1 MTDTRT
7 KAPRKKR
14 NTFSEE
20 EQTMVRIAHLSDTHL
35 GTRPRDGVRPNVWG
49 EEMRSQLLEN
59 DFYERFREIF
69 TEIAELNPPV
79 DLVVHS
85 GDLYNSP
92 WEGNPS
98 QPPVVAQETAITVLQ
113 DFIERT
119 GIPVLIIEGN
129 HGLYRLLEVS
139 LLDSLKLAVP
149 GLDVATQQDLKQA
162 VRDGEPLVRSYEQL
176 DVYCFPFM
184 DYAVLKSADMIT
196 SFDDWITTHQTR
208 VRSRP
213 SIAVA
218 HGMEIDQTLYK
229 SIFSM
234 DYDYIALGHD
244 HHQHMHSKR
253 AWYAG
258 APERWRFDEV
268 RHEKGFLVIDI
279 ETGSEPVVTPHIL
292 EYDRSFI
299 NEKVTIAVDDTVE
312 SISDRVFALFD
323 KKGVRTSWDPKT
335 AARIRLVF
343 EGKATRVSSFDLG
356 MALESLRMKVLG
368 KDSEYNVAQFVWLVR
383 QSVDEEFAAASYP
396 EIESEYLIQDPEDD
410 FHAYLETLEIDK
422 SLDTDILTKIA
433 VRSLEHAVGK
443 KEGRLN
449 IDSIMEDEQ

>member
-1 MTDTRT
+1 M
-7 KAPRKKR
+7 KA
-14 NTFSEE
+14 
-20 EQTMVRIAHLSDTHL
+20 RIAHISDTHL
-35 GTRPRDGVRPNVWG
+35 GTRPRTGVRYNVWG

-59 DFYERFREIF
+59 DFYERFQ
-69 TEIAELNPPV
+69 ELFDKISNLDPPV

-98 QPPVVAQETAITVLQ
+98 QPPVVAQETAIIVLQ
-113 DFIERT
+113 NFIKKT

-149 GLDVATQQDLKQA
+149 GLDVVTQQDLKQA
-162 VRDGEPLVRSYEQL
+162 VRAGEPLVYSYDKL

-184 DYAVLKSADMIT
+184 DTAVLKAANMFSG
-196 SFDDWITTHQTR
+196 FDDWITSHQSR

-218 HGMEIDQTLYK
+218 HGMDVDQTLFK

-244 HHQHMHSKR
+244 HHQHMHSKV

-258 APERWRFDEV
+258 SPERWRFDEA

-279 ETGSEPVVTPHIL
+279 TAGSTPIVTPHIL
-292 EYDRSFI
+292 DFDRLI
-299 NEKVTIAVDDTVE
+299 LNEKVMIEVDDSIE
-312 SISDRVFALFD
+312 SITDKVYALFD
-323 KKGVRTSWDPKT
+323 EKGIKTSWNPKN

-356 MALESLRMKVLG
+356 MALESLRVKVLS
-368 KDSEYNVAQFVWLVR
+368 KESKYNIVQLAWLVR
-383 QSVDEEFAAASYP
+383 QSVDEEYTAASYP
-396 EIESEYLIQDPEDD
+396 EIESEYLIEDPEVD
-410 FHAYLETLEIDK
+410 FRAYLDTLEIDK
-422 SLDTDILTKIA
+422 SLDPSVLTKIA
-433 VRSLEHAVGK
+433 VRALEYTVGK
-443 KEGRLN
+443 KEGRLSVE
-449 IDSIMEDEQ
+449 SIMEDEK

>member
-1 MTDTRT
+1 M
-7 KAPRKKR
+7 K
-14 NTFSEE
+14 
-20 EQTMVRIAHLSDTHL
+20 VRIAHISDTHL
-35 GTRPRDGVRPNVWG
+35 GTRPRTGIRHNVWG

-59 DFYERFREIF
+59 DFYERFQELFDRIS
-69 TEIAELNPPV
+69 ALNPPV

-98 QPPVVAQETAITVLQ
+98 QPPVVAQEIAITVLQ
-113 DFIERT
+113 KFIEKT

-149 GLDVATQQDLKQA
+149 GLEVATQQDLKQA
-162 VRDGEPLVRSYEQL
+162 VRAGEPLVRSFDKL

-184 DYAVLKSADMIT
+184 DSAVLKSAGMT
-196 SFDDWITTHQTR
+196 AGFDDWITSTQTR
-208 VRSRP
+208 VRTRP

-218 HGMEIDQTLYK
+218 HGMEIDQTLFK

-244 HHQHMHSKR
+244 HHQHMHSKG

-258 APERWRFDEV
+258 SPERWRFDEI
-268 RHEKGFLVIDI
+268 RHEKGFLVVDVEI
-279 ETGSEPVVTPHIL
+279 GKEPLVTPHTL
-292 EYDRSFI
+292 EYERLVFT
-299 NEKVTIAVDDTVE
+299 EKLTIAVDDTVE
-312 SISDRVFALFD
+312 SISDRVYKILDD
-323 KKGVRTSWDPKT
+323 KGLKSEWNPKK
-335 AARIRLVF
+335 AARIRFVF

-356 MALESLRMKVLG
+356 MALEFLRIKILSR
-368 KDSEYNVAQFVWLVR
+368 DSDYNISQFVWHVR
-383 QSVDEEFAAASYP
+383 QSVDEEFTSASYP
-396 EIESEYLIQDPEDD
+396 EIESEYLIQDPEED
-410 FHAYLETLEIDK
+410 FQAYLDTLEIDK
-422 SLDTDILTKIA
+422 SFDPTILTKIA

-449 IDSIMEDEQ
+449 TESLMEDAE

>member
-1 MTDTRT
+1 M
-7 KAPRKKR
+7 
-14 NTFSEE
+14 N
-20 EQTMVRIAHLSDTHL
+20 VRVAHISDTHL
-35 GTRPRDGVRPNVWG
+35 GTRPRTGVRYNVWG
-49 EEMRSQLLEN
+49 QEMRSQLLEN
-59 DFYERFREIF
+59 DFYERF
-69 TEIAELNPPV
+69 TELFDKISELDPPV
-79 DLVVHS
+79 ELVVHS

-113 DFIERT
+113 NFIEKT

-149 GLDVATQQDLKQA
+149 GLNVATQQDLKQA
-162 VRDGEPLVRSYEQL
+162 VKDGEPLVRSYDNL

-184 DYAVLKSADMIT
+184 DSAVLKSAGLT
-196 SFDDWITTHQTR
+196 ASFDDWITSHQSR

-218 HGMEIDQTLYK
+218 HGMDLDETLFK

-244 HHQHMHSKR
+244 HHQHQQSKG

-258 APERWRFDEV
+258 SPERWRFDET
-268 RHEKGFLVIDI
+268 RHDKGFLVIDI
-279 ETGSEPVVTPHIL
+279 EEGSEPVVTPQIL
-292 EYDRSFI
+292 EFDRLI
-299 NEKVTIAVDDTVE
+299 LNEKLTIAKDDTVE
-312 SISDRVFALFD
+312 SITDKVYSLFD
-323 KKGVRTSWDPKT
+323 KKGVKTDWNPNT

-356 MALESLRMKVLG
+356 MALESLRIKILA
-368 KDSEYNVAQFVWLVR
+368 KDSAYNVAQFVWQVK
-383 QSVDEEFAAASYP
+383 QSVDEEFTAASYP
-396 EIESEYLIQDPEDD
+396 EIESEYLIQDPEED
-410 FHAYLETLEIDK
+410 FQAYLGTLEIDK
-422 SLDTDILTKIA
+422 TLDTDVLTKIA
-433 VRSLEHAVGK
+433 VRALEHAVGK
-443 KEGRLN
+443 REGRLN
-449 IDSIMEDEQ
+449 SESIMEDEK

>member
-1 MTDTRT
+1 M
-7 KAPRKKR
+7 KA
-14 NTFSEE
+14 
-20 EQTMVRIAHLSDTHL
+20 RIAHISDTHL
-35 GTRPRDGVRPNVWG
+35 GTRPRTGIRHNVWG

-59 DFYERFREIF
+59 DFYERFQELF
-69 TEIAELNPPV
+69 DKIAELDPPV

-113 DFIERT
+113 KFIEKT

-139 LLDSLKLAVP
+139 LLDTLKLAVP
-149 GLDVATQQDLKQA
+149 GLEVATQQDLKQA
-162 VRDGEPLVRSYEQL
+162 VREGEPLVRSFEKL

-184 DYAVLKSADMIT
+184 DSVVLRSAGMIAG
-196 SFDDWITTHQTR
+196 FDDWITTNQSR
-208 VRSRP
+208 VRTRP

-218 HGMEIDQTLYK
+218 HGMELDQTLFK

-244 HHQHMHSKR
+244 HHQHKQSNG

-258 APERWRFDEV
+258 SPERWRFDEI
-268 RHEKGFLVIDI
+268 RHEKGLLVVDVEI
-279 ETGSEPVVTPHIL
+279 GKEPIVTPL
-292 EYDRSFI
+292 TLKYDRLVF
-299 NEKVTIAVDDTVE
+299 NERITIAIDDTVE
-312 SISDRVFALFD
+312 SISDRVYKMLD
-323 KKGVRTSWDPKT
+323 DNGVKTAWNPKT
-335 AARIRLVF
+335 ASRIRLVF

-356 MALESLRMKVLG
+356 MALESLRIKILS
-368 KDSEYNVAQFVWLVR
+368 KDSEYNVAQFIWYVK
-383 QSVDEEFAAASYP
+383 QSVDEEFTSASYP
-396 EIESEYLIQDPEDD
+396 EIESEYLIQDPEED
-410 FHAYLETLEIDK
+410 FQAYLDTLEIDK
-422 SLDTDILTKIA
+422 SLDPSVLTKIA

-443 KEGRLN
+443 KEGRM
-449 IDSIMEDEQ
+449 ITESILEDEK

>member
-1 MTDTRT
+1 M
-7 KAPRKKR
+7 
-14 NTFSEE
+14 N
-20 EQTMVRIAHLSDTHL
+20 VRVAHISDTHL
-35 GTRPRDGVRPNVWG
+35 GTRPRTGVRYNVWG
-49 EEMRSQLLEN
+49 QEMRSQLLEN
-59 DFYERFREIF
+59 DFYERFK
-69 TEIAELNPPV
+69 ELFDKISELDPPV
-79 DLVVHS
+79 ELVVHS

-113 DFIERT
+113 NFIEKT

-149 GLDVATQQDLKQA
+149 GLEVATQQDLKQA
-162 VRDGEPLVRSYEQL
+162 VKDGEPLVRSYDNL

-184 DYAVLKSADMIT
+184 DSAVLKSAGLIA
-196 SFDDWITTHQTR
+196 SFDDWITSHQSR

-218 HGMEIDQTLYK
+218 HGMDLDETLFK

-244 HHQHMHSKR
+244 HHQHQQSKG

-258 APERWRFDEV
+258 SPERWRFDET
-268 RHEKGFLVIDI
+268 RHDKGFLVIDI
-279 ETGSEPVVTPHIL
+279 EAGSESVVTPQIL
-292 EYDRSFI
+292 EFDRLI
-299 NEKVTIAVDDTVE
+299 LNEKLTIAKDDTVE
-312 SISDRVFALFD
+312 SITDKVYSLFD
-323 KKGVRTSWDPKT
+323 KNGVKTDWNPNT

-356 MALESLRMKVLG
+356 MALESLRIKILA
-368 KDSEYNVAQFVWLVR
+368 KDSAYNVAQFVWQVK
-383 QSVDEEFAAASYP
+383 QSVDEEFTAASYP
-396 EIESEYLIQDPEDD
+396 EIESEYLIQDPEED
-410 FHAYLETLEIDK
+410 FQAYLGTLEIDK
-422 SLDTDILTKIA
+422 TLDTDVLTKIA
-433 VRSLEHAVGK
+433 VRALEHAVGK
-443 KEGRLN
+443 REGRLN
-449 IDSIMEDEQ
+449 SESIMEDEK

>member
-1 MTDTRT
+1 M
-7 KAPRKKR
+7 
-14 NTFSEE
+14 
-20 EQTMVRIAHLSDTHL
+20 MVRIAHISDTHL
-35 GTRPRDGVRPNVWG
+35 GTRPRNGVRPNVWG

-59 DFYERFREIF
+59 DFYERFQELFDRISEID
-69 TEIAELNPPV
+69 PPV

-113 DFIERT
+113 NFIEKT

-149 GLDVATQQDLKQA
+149 GLDVATQQDLKHA
-162 VRDGEPLVRSYEQL
+162 VKTGEPLVRSYDKL

-184 DYAVLKSADMIT
+184 DYAVLKSANLT
-196 SFDDWITTHQTR
+196 TGFDDWITTHQTR
-208 VRSRP
+208 VRSRT

-218 HGMEIDQTLYK
+218 HGMEIDQTLFK
-229 SIFSM
+229 SIFTM

-244 HHQHMHSKR
+244 HHQRQQSKG

-258 APERWRFDEV
+258 SPERWRFDEIQ
-268 RHEKGFLVIDI
+268 HEKGFLIIDV
-279 ETGSEPVVTPHIL
+279 EAGTKPVVTPHTL
-292 EYDRSFI
+292 EYKRVII
-299 NEKVTIAVDDTVE
+299 NEKITIAVDDTIE
-312 SISDRVFALFD
+312 SISDRVYSLFQD
-323 KKGVRTSWDPKT
+323 KGLKTAWNPQT

-343 EGKATRVSSFDLG
+343 EGKATRVTSFDLG
-356 MALESLRMKVLG
+356 MALEALRIKILS
-368 KDSEYNVAQFVWLVR
+368 KDSEYNVAQFVWNVR
-383 QSVDEEFAAASYP
+383 QSIDEEFTAASYP
-396 EIESEYLIQDPEDD
+396 EIESEYLIQDPEED
-410 FHAYLETLEIDK
+410 FRAYLETLEIDK
-422 SLDTDILTKIA
+422 SLDPSLLTKIA

-449 IDSIMEDEQ
+449 AESIMEDET